1 MDYKMD
7 GLAHIG
13 LVVKNTE
20 QTVAFYTQQL
30 GFQKVAEKTIQTEN
44 GKLQVTFLRN
54 GNLTLE
60 CLEHEVFP
68 QAHGDGLIVH
78 IAINVKNIEKVI
90 EALDAYGVDWVEG
103 LVYQPDLWE
112 NGCKSALFKGPSG
125 EILEVNE
132 TL

>member
-44 GKLQVTFLRN
+44 GTLQVTFLRN
-54 GNLTLE
+54 GG
-60 CLEHEVFP
+60 VF
-68 QAHGDGLIVH
+68 GTR
-78 IAINVKNIEKVI
+78 
-90 EALDAYGVDWVEG
+90 GVPTGAWRRADRPHRHQRKK
-103 LVYQPDLWE
+103 YR
-112 NGCKSALFKGPSG
+112 KGHRG
-125 EILEVNE
+125 A
-132 TL
+132 

>member
-90 EALDAYGVDWVEG
+90 EALDAYGVEWVEG

-112 NGCKSALFKGPSG
+112 NGCTSALFKGPSG